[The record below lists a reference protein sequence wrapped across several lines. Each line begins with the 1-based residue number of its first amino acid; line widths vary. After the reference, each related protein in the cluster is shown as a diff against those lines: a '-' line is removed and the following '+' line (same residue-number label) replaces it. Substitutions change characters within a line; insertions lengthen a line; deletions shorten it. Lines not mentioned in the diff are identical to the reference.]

1 MKKKRLY
8 LSISFS
14 KNICDQVHSK
24 QHYHNTSDVSAAS
37 QSGALQPAIKTPE
50 KSFKNTISH
59 VVYRK
64 TRNKN
69 KKKGRTFFRKERGPR
84 NFLSAEGGDLPGRK
98 GNNL

>member
-1 MKKKRLY
+1 MKKKRIY
-8 LSISFS
+8 FSISFS
-14 KNICDQVHSK
+14 KNFFYQVYSK
-24 QHYHNTSDVSAAS
+24 KQYYNKSDFLAAS
-37 QSGALQPAIKTPE
+37 QSGAQQPAIKTPE
-50 KSFKNTISH
+50 KSLKNTISH